1 MGRRRMGWV
10 WGGTGWAWGAIGSAR
25 GERCSSGRLGI
36 GAAAVGRGSLL
47 QHAAPANPQHTTA
60 AVSLKS
66 LAAQSAD
73 DLEEALSEVMTSL
86 APGTLRLHR
95 HGISWKAC
103 DPPFTLALRVC
114 ARAPVYFVCTLFVSL
129 RACVCV

>member
-1 MGRRRMGWV
+1 MREQCRAVLSLVRRQ
-10 WGGTGWAWGAIGSAR
+10 SA
-25 GERCSSGRLGI
+25 E
-36 GAAAVGRGSLL
+36 VGFFATTCNTQYTNR
-47 QHAAPANPQHTTA
+47 QHTA
-60 AVSLKS
+60 HPG

-103 DPPFTLALRVC
+103 DPPFTLALGVC

>member
-1 MGRRRMGWV
+1 MSEQCRAVLSLVRRQ
-10 WGGTGWAWGAIGSAR
+10 SA
-25 GERCSSGRLGI
+25 E
-36 GAAAVGRGSLL
+36 VGFFATTCNTQYTNR
-47 QHAAPANPQHTTA
+47 QHTA
-60 AVSLKS
+60 HPG

-103 DPPFTLALRVC
+103 DPPWNPLLCVRVR
-114 ARAPVYFVCTLFVSL
+114 ARASVWFVCTLLVRV
-129 RACVCV
+129 RACV

>member
-1 MGRRRMGWV
+1 MGRHGFGAGWA
-10 WGGTGWAWGAIGSAR
+10 WAWGAIGSAR
-25 GERCSSGRLGI
+25 GERCS
-36 GAAAVGRGSLL
+36 AVLVLVRQQSAEDLCYNM
-47 QHAAPANPQHTTA
+47 QRQRNRQHTT
-60 AVSLKS
+60 VSQS
-66 LAAQSAD
+66 LAWNTAQSAD

-114 ARAPVYFVCTLFVSL
+114 ARAPVCFVCTLFESL

>member
-1 MGRRRMGWV
+1 MGRHGF
-10 WGGTGWAWGAIGSAR
+10 GGGMGWAWGAIGSAR
-25 GERCSSGRLGI
+25 GERCR
-36 GAAAVGRGSLL
+36 AVLVLVRRQSAEDLCYNM
-47 QHAAPANPQHTTA
+47 QRQRNRQHTTLA
-60 AVSLKS
+60 G

-103 DPPFTLALRVC
+103 DPLALHPYV
-114 ARAPVYFVCTLFVSL
+114 L
-129 RACVCV
+129 CVCVLARLCVLYVHCS